1 MRTYS
6 AAEAAQELGMEGDPK
21 LAAKLLRSLVR
32 DAPSFKNAGSGGRY
46 VFRTSDLPALRK
58 LVDTHRGKPK
68 STRSKGK
75 TLIKD
80 APGLPILV
88 ARNDPNAVRK
98 ITNERVDRLEAALK
112 ATGKHI
118 SQIEQVR
125 DWRQTQAEEAAAS
138 A

>member
-46 VFRTSDLPALRK
+46 EFRTSDLPALRK
-58 LVDTHRGKPK
+58 LVDAHRGKPK
-68 STRSKGK
+68 TTRSKGK

-88 ARNDPNAVRK
+88 ARNDPAAVRA
-98 ITNERVDRLEAALK
+98 ITEERVDRLEAALM

-118 SQIEQVR
+118 SQMRER
-125 DWRQTQAEEAAAS
+125 ESWRTQAEDAAAS